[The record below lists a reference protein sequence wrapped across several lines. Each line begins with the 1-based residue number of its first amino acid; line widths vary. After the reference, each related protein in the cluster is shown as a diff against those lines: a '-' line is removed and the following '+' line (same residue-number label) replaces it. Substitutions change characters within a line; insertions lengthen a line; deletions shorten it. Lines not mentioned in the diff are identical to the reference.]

1 MLPPGHKNEFNA
13 EFNGFLTMLG
23 SLASKLCGMPF
34 EREMNNEC
42 NDIQC
47 CFLVDCI
54 KLAFIQYR
62 RFLSFYLINRA
73 KKKCTIQSYQ

>member
-1 MLPPGHKNEFNA
+1 MLPPGHKNRFNA
-13 EFNGFLTMLG
+13 EFHSFLTVLG

-47 CFLVDCI
+47 FLIDCI
-54 KLAFIQYR
+54 KLVFIQYR
-62 RFLSFYLINRA
+62 RFPSFYLIHRA
-73 KKKCTIQSYQ
+73 KKKCTIQSYL